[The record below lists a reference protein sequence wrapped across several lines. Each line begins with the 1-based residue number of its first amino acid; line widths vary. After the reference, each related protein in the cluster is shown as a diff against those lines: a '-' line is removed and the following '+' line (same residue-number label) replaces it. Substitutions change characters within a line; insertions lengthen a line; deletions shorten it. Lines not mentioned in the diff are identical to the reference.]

1 MSSPSSTQKRRK
13 YSTRACVFCRNRH
26 KKCDGGQPCVACDKR
41 KQECVYPEQQ
51 KKRGP
56 KPRIAQNLGTN
67 STNSLNSHQLHVN
80 SVMGSSAAVLTSVE
94 FSSMNNNHKPSA
106 GLVAVHG
113 GVNHHGGIA
122 VVNSEQQGKTKRRR
136 LSLNS
141 EEILP
146 AVAKSGE
153 IVMTAGP
160 EQINLC
166 HWLQEIIQLIQQ
178 HPHVSPFLHP
188 VSLSDAPDYYDIID
202 QPMDFSRMNEK
213 INTFQYV
220 SVSQFYMDLNLL
232 VDNCRKYNQGTRSAY
247 LIDWAIELQQTI
259 LQEIQKR
266 MDTVMWYPKPVVVD
280 PLDHFESYRSNN
292 DMLEIDLSL
301 YPQMLSAPLENW
313 SIFDSCDFLESSFS
327 SPYSVQEFQV

>member
-1 MSSPSSTQKRRK
+1 MSSPSPSTQTKRRK

-26 KKCDGGQPCVACDKR
+26 KKCDGGQPCVACDQR

-56 KPRIAQNLGTN
+56 KPRTAQNLGTN
-67 STNSLNSHQLHVN
+67 SQNHLHHQVN
-80 SVMGSSAAVLTSVE
+80 SVMGSSGVLTSVE
-94 FSSMNNNHKPSA
+94 FSSKPQ
-106 GLVAVHG
+106 LVAVN
-113 GVNHHGGIA
+113 VNHHHGIA

-136 LSLNS
+136 LSMNS

-146 AVAKSGE
+146 VAAKSGE
-153 IVMTAGP
+153 LVMTAGP

-166 HWLQEIIQLIQQ
+166 HWLQEIIQLIHQ

-247 LIDWAIELQQTI
+247 LIDWAMELQQTI

-266 MDTVMWYPKPVVVD
+266 TTMDTMMWYPKPVVD

-313 SIFDSCDFLESSFS
+313 SIFDSCDFLENSFS